1 MQRYSGHMAR
11 LAYENNPEFIL
22 YNKILLRFT
31 ETKYFPVHT
40 DYNIMIGIKGQTC
53 YEYCT

>member
-1 MQRYSGHMAR
+1 MAR

-22 YNKILLRFT
+22 YIKILLGFT

-40 DYNIMIGIKGQTC
+40 DYNTMIGIKEQTFC
-53 YEYCT
+53 DLCK